1 MAGTITVRDAMTKDV
16 KVVREDTNMQEV
28 VATML
33 KFDISSIVVVQK
45 ERPIGLVTHEDVL
58 SRIMQQDLLPSAL
71 TARQVMSAPIS
82 TIGEEASIEEAAQI
96 MARKKIKK
104 LVVTQQGKLV
114 GIITSMD
121 LVREEP
127 RLIAILEELLRPCLK
142 K

>member
-1 MAGTITVRDAMTKDV
+1 
-16 KVVREDTNMQEV
+16 
-28 VATML
+28 ML
-33 KFDISSIVVVQK
+33 KFDIGSIVVVQK

-82 TIGEEASIEEAAQI
+82 TIGEEASIEEAAQV

>member
-1 MAGTITVRDAMTKDV
+1 MAGTITVRDAMSKDV

-33 KFDISSIVVVQK
+33 KFDISSVVVVQK
-45 ERPIGLVTHEDVL
+45 DRPIGLITHKDVL
-58 SRIMQQDLLPSAL
+58 ERVMQQDLLPSAL
-71 TARQVMSAPIS
+71 TARHVMSAPLS

-104 LVVTQQGKLV
+104 LIVTQQGKLV
-114 GIITSMD
+114 GIISSMD

-127 RLIAILEELLRPCLK
+127 KLIAILEELLQPCMK